1 MAKRTLTQKQQT
13 VFEFLQRY
21 VSEHQGSPLIREI
34 QQGCQITSYKS
45 AIDRLNALE
54 RKGYIRR
61 TPNKHR
67 GITLTERALPEPEAA
82 AVRVGNETVQVSSAL

>member
-1 MAKRTLTQKQQT
+1 MAKLTLTQKQQT

-34 QQGCQITSYKS
+34 QQGCQIASYKS

-54 RKGYIRR
+54 RKGYIKRA
-61 TPNKHR
+61 PNKHR
-67 GITLTERALPEPEAA
+67 GITLVQRPVQEPEQ
-82 AVRVGNETVQVSSAL
+82 AVHVDQEAVPVHGAL